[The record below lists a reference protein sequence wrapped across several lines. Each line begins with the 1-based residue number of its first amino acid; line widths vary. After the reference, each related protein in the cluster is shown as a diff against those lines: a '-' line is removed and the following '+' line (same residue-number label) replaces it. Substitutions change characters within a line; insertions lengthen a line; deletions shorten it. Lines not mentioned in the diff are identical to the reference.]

1 MSGGVDSS
9 VSAALLKEQGYD
21 VTGIFIKVW
30 QADFLPCT
38 WREERRDAMRVA
50 AHLDIPFLT
59 LDLEKEYKKEVVD
72 YMIHEYGAGRV
83 PNPDVM
89 CNKHVKFGAFLD
101 FAKKQGADFVATGHY
116 ARNEKQHDGR
126 FHLLA
131 GLDKEKDQS
140 YFLWM
145 LTQTELAHVLFPVGR
160 LQKSEVR
167 FLAKKFGLPNA
178 EKRDS
183 QGLCFMGKID
193 MAEFLKHY
201 LKTKKGDVI
210 DFTGNVIGTHEGSA
224 IYTIGQRHG
233 FVVEKN
239 SPDMRP
245 YFVVAKD
252 MHNNTITVA
261 HHMSGE
267 TKEAASITLEDCN
280 AISKE
285 LADVA
290 EKKCAVRMRYRGKL
304 IAATWKN
311 MGAPDDRQA
320 EVLFENG
327 EGEVALGQSVVAYQG
342 DECLGGG
349 VVSASP

>member
-1 MSGGVDSS
+1 MPKKQKVFVGMSGGVDPGGRAKLATGQALLTPKPKVLVGLSGGVDSS
-9 VSAALLKEQGYD
+9 VAAALLKKDGYD

-183 QGLCFMGKID
+183 QG
-193 MAEFLKHY
+193 
-201 LKTKKGDVI
+201 
-210 DFTGNVIGTHEGSA
+210 
-224 IYTIGQRHG
+224 
-233 FVVEKN
+233 
-239 SPDMRP
+239 
-245 YFVVAKD
+245 
-252 MHNNTITVA
+252 
-261 HHMSGE
+261 
-267 TKEAASITLEDCN
+267 
-280 AISKE
+280 
-285 LADVA
+285 
-290 EKKCAVRMRYRGKL
+290 
-304 IAATWKN
+304 
-311 MGAPDDRQA
+311 
-320 EVLFENG
+320 
-327 EGEVALGQSVVAYQG
+327 
-342 DECLGGG
+342 
-349 VVSASP
+349 